1 MVPLQPFLSSTT
13 VHLSGQSNSSLQ
25 PSCPITPSWA
35 CLHSHSP
42 FACRQ
47 TAVHPTVQAVLAAAV
62 RLPLLA
68 PEAALLHSR
77 AGDHTAA
84 LTALALP
91 PAQLVE
97 GAIAYARCL
106 GSPDSWLTLL
116 ELFLR
121 PPAETEHDSSSS
133 GHSNRDSSMSSV
145 RQPDYAAACR
155 VINAEGACLNP
166 QRLLAALPP
175 DMPLSLVGG
184 LLGLVVAGLQHR
196 RRYASVVR
204 WA

>member
-1 MVPLQPFLSSTT
+1 
-13 VHLSGQSNSSLQ
+13 
-25 PSCPITPSWA
+25 
-35 CLHSHSP
+35 
-42 FACRQ
+42 
-47 TAVHPTVQAVLAAAV
+47 
-62 RLPLLA
+62 
-68 PEAALLHSR
+68 
-77 AGDHTAA
+77 
-84 LTALALP
+84 
-91 PAQLVE
+91 
-97 GAIAYARCL
+97 
-106 GSPDSWLTLL
+106 LTLL